1 MNLHDLTVPHISPVL
16 PAKAVN
22 RRVSARSPVYM
33 AVRDVKGG
41 SAMTAT
47 DIGLGGLQC
56 TTTSAHWPGQF
67 LQLEFTLPEL
77 DEQVRVGAQVLSI
90 DASSEG
96 RMAMG
101 LRFCLPCRKTKM
113 LLYTFL
119 EQRRALWDNQSL
131 GGE

>member
-1 MNLHDLTVPHISPVL
+1 MHLHDLTVPKISPVL

-33 AVRDVKGG
+33 VVEDLTGG
-41 SAMTAT
+41 ADLVAT

-56 TTTSAHWPGQF
+56 TSRQSKWPGQF
-67 LQLEFTLPEL
+67 LELAFTLPEL
-77 DEQVRVGAQVLSI
+77 DERVRVGAQVLSI
-90 DASSEG
+90 DASSDG
-96 RMAMG
+96 RMAMA

>member
-1 MNLHDLTVPHISPVL
+1 MYLHDLTVPKISPAL
-16 PAKAVN
+16 PAQPVN
-22 RRVSARSPVYM
+22 RRVSARSPVHM
-33 AVRDVKGG
+33 VVRDLSSG
-41 SAMTAT
+41 SDLEAV

-56 TTTSAHWPGQF
+56 VSRKPKWPGQF
-67 LQLEFTLPEL
+67 MELSFTLPEL
-77 DEQVRVGAQVLSI
+77 EEQVRVGAQVLAI
-90 DASSEG
+90 DASSDG
-96 RMAMG
+96 RTAMA